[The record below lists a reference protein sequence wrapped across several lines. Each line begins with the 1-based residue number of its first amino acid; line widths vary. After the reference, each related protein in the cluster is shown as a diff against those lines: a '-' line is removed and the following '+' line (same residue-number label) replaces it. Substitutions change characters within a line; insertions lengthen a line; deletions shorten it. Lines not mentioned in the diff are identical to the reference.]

1 MSAAAS
7 GGESYPVVTVA
18 GEVDATTAGQ
28 LRDALEARAPGG
40 TRRLIVDLSELEF
53 MDSMGMH
60 VLMRVHRTLEER
72 GGWLSLVAPQAAV
85 MRLLQLSGVG
95 QAIPLYDSVADAV
108 AE

>member
-1 MSAAAS
+1 VSAAAS
-7 GGESYPVVTVA
+7 GGESYVVVTLT

-28 LRDALEARAPGG
+28 LRDVLEARAPSG
-40 TRRLIVDLSELEF
+40 TRRLIVDLSGLEF

-72 GGWLSLVAPQAAV
+72 GGWLSLVAPQHAV
-85 MRLLQLSGVG
+85 MRLLRLSGVE
-95 QAIPLYDSVADAV
+95 QAIPIYDSISEAV